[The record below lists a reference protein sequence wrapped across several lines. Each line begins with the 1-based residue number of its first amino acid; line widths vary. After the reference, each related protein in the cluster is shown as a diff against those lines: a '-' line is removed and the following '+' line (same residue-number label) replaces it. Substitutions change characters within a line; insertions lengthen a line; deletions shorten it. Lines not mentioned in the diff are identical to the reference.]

1 VINSTVQELR
11 DFVLSGRKD
20 LLACKP
26 SSQPGRAWLEAH
38 SALID
43 ETLRRIYH
51 EAWRIARAAQQTSHD
66 AAAEDSPEYSHGYS
80 YDHEPEL
87 ALLAIG
93 GYGRAELCPYSDI
106 DIAFVPAEEE
116 HPLLDAV
123 IKEAFRLVVEV
134 LIDGAKLDVATLI
147 VRLRIAFIS
156 ITPEKPRCSNRAS
169 LWAASACT
177 GECAKSCATRGTPS
191 NFCSIKPKSAASCRA
206 RFACRCMLSS
216 RT

>member
-1 VINSTVQELR
+1 
-11 DFVLSGRKD
+11 
-20 LLACKP
+20 
-26 SSQPGRAWLEAH
+26 
-38 SALID
+38 
-43 ETLRRIYH
+43 LRRIYH
-51 EAWRIARAAQQTSHD
+51 EAWRVTRAAQQTSHD
-66 AAAEDSPEYSHGYS
+66 GADEDSPEYSHGFS

-147 VRLRIAFIS
+147 VRLQIAFIS

-169 LWAASACT
+169 LWAASACM
-177 GECAKSCATRGTPS
+177 GVCVKSCATNGMPS
-191 NFCSIKPKSAASCRA
+191 SSCLTKLRNAAICRLP
-206 RFACRCMLSS
+206 FAYRCMRLS